1 MFLSAPGRFAPRNV
15 TAPTSTLDV
24 LATLVDLA
32 GGDSDRLS
40 SGSDGRSLLGLA
52 RGEGSPNRP
61 ILAEYAAESSIDP
74 MVMIREGR
82 WKFNFCEVDP
92 PQLFDM
98 EADPLEL
105 TNLATDPAHAQT
117 LKHFL
122 DQVRARW
129 DIGAFRAEVLRSQAR
144 RLVVYDSLRNGAYFP
159 WDFQPVQR
167 ASERYMRNHMDLN
180 VLEAHARYPR
190 QET

>member
-1 MFLSAPGRFAPRNV
+1 
-15 TAPTSTLDV
+15 
-24 LATLVDLA
+24 
-32 GGDSDRLS
+32 
-40 SGSDGRSLLGLA
+40 
-52 RGEGSPNRP
+52 
-61 ILAEYAAESSIDP
+61 
-74 MVMIREGR
+74 
-82 WKFNFCEVDP
+82 
-92 PQLFDM
+92 M

-105 TNLATDPAHAQT
+105 TNLAADPAHAQT
-117 LKHFL
+117 LTHFV